1 MAASGALFTSVTP
14 AVRGFALTLLLLVLA
29 GCSLMGGDDASIE
42 VAELEHLVLQP
53 PDLPRSYLRFDVGR
67 QIAAEAPEGA
77 RADPN
82 RFGRRDGWKARYRG
96 PGGTPVIESKADLFD
111 SAADAEDELEAAR
124 ADLDKSAV
132 DWSPIGEPG
141 LGDQSFAATYLQGT
155 KSSGVRFYQVVWRE
169 DNVTASLLVNGFER
183 RLALADV
190 LELAQAQQR
199 RVADA
204 AQS

>member
-1 MAASGALFTSVTP
+1 MTP
-14 AVRGFALTLLLLVLA
+14 AVRRFVPTVLLVVLA
-29 GCSLMGGDDASIE
+29 GCSLMGGDEASIE
-42 VAELEHLVLQP
+42 VAELEQLVLQP
-53 PDLPRSYLRFDVGR
+53 PDLPRSYLRFDEGR
-67 QIAAEAPEGA
+67 QIAAEASEGA

-111 SAADAEDELEAAR
+111 SAAGAEDELEAAR
-124 ADLDKSAV
+124 ADLDESDV
-132 DWSPIGEPG
+132 DWSPVGEPG

-155 KSSGVRFYQVVWRE
+155 KTSGVRFYQVVWRE
-169 DNVTASLLVNGFER
+169 DNVTASLLMNGFAR
-183 RLALADV
+183 QLSLADV
-190 LELAQAQQR
+190 LELAQAQER

>member
-1 MAASGALFTSVTP
+1 VAASGVFFTSVTP

-29 GCSLMGGDDASIE
+29 GCSLMGGDDASID
-42 VAELEHLVLQP
+42 VAELERLVLQP
-53 PDLPRSYLRFDVGR
+53 PDLPRSYLRFDEGR

-77 RADPN
+77 RADPT

-111 SAADAEDELEAAR
+111 SAAGAEDELEAAR
-124 ADLDKSAV
+124 ADLDQSDV

-169 DNVTASLLVNGFER
+169 DKVTASLLVNGFAR
-183 RLALADV
+183 RLSLADV